1 MRRIVLAILVTVPA
15 VAAAAAASE
24 EQIRQTVDAYLGS
37 IDTPIP
43 DARWKALG
51 PDAGPVLASIVTGDG
66 LPSRRAGALHGLS
79 IADPARAAPLAT
91 AYARSADQPLA
102 IRSAAVRAV
111 ARTLPTA
118 EAVSV
123 LRPLLGSPSAPLQRR
138 TADALVGLGASGC
151 AALQAHA
158 TPLTGDARAPFSHA
172 LARCPGA
179 ETR

>member
-15 VAAAAAASE
+15 LAAAAESE
-24 EQIRQTVDAYLGS
+24 DSLRQTVDAYLGS

-51 PDAGPVLASIVTGDG
+51 PEAGPLLASIVTGDG
-66 LPSRRAGALHGLS
+66 LPTRRAGALHGLS

-91 AYARSADQPLA
+91 TYARSVEEPLV

-111 ARTLPTA
+111 ARTLPSS

-123 LRPLLGSPSAPLQRR
+123 LKPLLASPSASLQKR
-138 TADALVGLGASGC
+138 TAEALVGLGTSGC
-151 AALQAHA
+151 RTLQAHA
-158 TPLTGDARAPFSHA
+158 APLSGDARAPFSQA
-172 LARCPGA
+172 LARCPA
-179 ETR
+179 TETR